1 MTRVSSL
8 SSGKVCPPPL
18 PRQDHQH
25 YRETGLSRHAL
36 FESHCA
42 EPSNK
47 LAPDPITLSGTKSC
61 LLTPRHYP
69 KDFGIALASLIAQQ
83 VPSGD
88 LRNKR
93 NVDPALTDR
102 EIFDSLK
109 IGDVWWDAGLPDLY
123 WYLRKLP
130 SLKIPSSWESTIEA
144 FETELL
150 SVSCFQF
157 LEPTSPSKIGILP
170 RYCCKGSA
178 VAVRSQVKPPTT
190 EEELVGLSGEA
201 CEVLFQ
207 A

>member
-1 MTRVSSL
+1 MNGSIDRYIDRRRERERYIYIYAYKNNLLFPDRSPVTRVSSL

-157 LEPTSPSKIGILP
+157 YDLYIFWN
-170 RYCCKGSA
+170 
-178 VAVRSQVKPPTT
+178 Q
-190 EEELVGLSGEA
+190 
-201 CEVLFQ
+201 Q
-207 A
+207 ARAK